1 MDQNITILYFA
12 WIKMELGKASEK
24 IVLPPNVGDV
34 ASLAGHLSTKGSPY
48 ADIFAERDKI
58 WVAVN
63 QNRAEWGQPVH
74 AGDEVAFFPPVT
86 GG

>member
-12 WIKMELGKASEK
+12 WIKSELGKASDQ
-24 IVLPPNVGDV
+24 ITLPPSVGN
-34 ASLAGHLSTKGSPY
+34 ARSLVGHLSAKGSPY
-48 ADIFAERDKI
+48 AEVFSNPEKM
-58 WVAVN
+58 WVAIN
-63 QNRAEWGQPVH
+63 KNRAEWEQPLH

>member
-12 WIKMELGKASEK
+12 WIKSELGKASDQMM
-24 IVLPPNVGDV
+24 LPPHVGDV
-34 ASLAGHLSTKGSPY
+34 AALVGHLTTKGSPY
-48 ADIFAERDKI
+48 AEVFAKRDTI
-58 WVAVN
+58 WVAIN
-63 QNRAEWGQPVH
+63 KNRAEWGQPLH